1 MDRLEVEVAFGHHCR
16 DVVGARGTDSG
27 CEILEDYRLETR
39 LAAASCASRA
49 GRFQLRCFFIF

>member
-16 DVVGARGTDSG
+16 DGVGASGSDSG
-27 CEILEDYRLETR
+27 CEILEGYRLETR

-49 GRFQLRCFFIF
+49 GR